1 MMGVLGQ
8 SLVSDFGEAELAF
21 HHTKNVFDLGPDLR
35 LVPVPRSFLIA
46 ERDIATALLVCEI
59 LCARSAFPNDIA
71 FASVG
76 RISPYA
82 GLFPMQQICQHDG
95 VMDIGSCGHNVMHQ
109 LGTTVYADVGLHPKE
124 PLVSFAGLM
133 HLRIAL
139 LLLVLGGT
147 RCIDDAG
154 IDDGPSAYLQP
165 ILLEI
170 LIDQMKQLI
179 AQVVAFHHVAKLA
192 DRGFIRR
199 TFLTQIDAYEVPHGA
214 RIVQGFLGC
223 WVGEIEPMLKEI
235 NAQHP
240 LHPDRPTAG
249 TLWVRVVGLDGV
261 SELFPGNNRLHVLKE
276 LLFACLLAELLKAVG
291 QGLLL
296 HTWRTQLWS
305 VRCTIIAQ
313 VTNKSEMP

>member
-1 MMGVLGQ
+1 
-8 SLVSDFGEAELAF
+8 
-21 HHTKNVFDLGPDLR
+21 
-35 LVPVPRSFLIA
+35 
-46 ERDIATALLVCEI
+46 
-59 LCARSAFPNDIA
+59 
-71 FASVG
+71 
-76 RISPYA
+76 
-82 GLFPMQQICQHDG
+82 
-95 VMDIGSCGHNVMHQ
+95 
-109 LGTTVYADVGLHPKE
+109 TTVYADVGLHPKE

-179 AQVVAFHHVAKLA
+179 AQVVTFHHVAKLA
-192 DRGFIRR
+192 DRGFIRH

-235 NAQHP
+235 PRTGGSAEQHARERLPHHEAQ
-240 LHPDRPTAG
+240 
-249 TLWVRVVGLDGV
+249 
-261 SELFPGNNRLHVLKE
+261 RLHLY
-276 LLFACLLAELLKAVG
+276 
-291 QGLLL
+291 
-296 HTWRTQLWS
+296 S
-305 VRCTIIAQ
+305 
-313 VTNKSEMP
+313 